1 MKRFKEIKE
10 MCEVLLSEKASQA
23 MFVVVQGSKYKVL
36 GQFKDK
42 RKAIDLMKKNPKS
55 KIVQIGKFAT
65 VDGKPVDIKVGDEM
79 SYTRFKMST
88 KIKEEANKNIK
99 RTNMKK
105 FKEIRENVD
114 EGLGNSTPNVK
125 KKTGIGTDGTVF
137 NIPGKKPGSV
147 FHVKPR
153 LDGNTLK
160 FGTVNNF
167 GDIKVMTIKELE
179 KVLR

>member
-1 MKRFKEIKE
+1 
-10 MCEVLLSEKASQA
+10 
-23 MFVVVQGSKYKVL
+23 
-36 GQFKDK
+36 
-42 RKAIDLMKKNPKS
+42 
-55 KIVQIGKFAT
+55 
-65 VDGKPVDIKVGDEM
+65 
-79 SYTRFKMST
+79 
-88 KIKEEANKNIK
+88 
-99 RTNMKK
+99 MKK
-105 FKEIRENVD
+105 FKEIREKVGESRPWNKGWKPDEFKQLQKDKVLKKELEKYLKVTDDGMKDFTVKQAQKAFPYLLKHINTNFGNNKGGDVNDTQFQNVISMHYKRIMRESVNVD